1 MSCFRKVTPWTFR
14 ARLDRLHRFK
24 GLLRLPDIVSE
35 FVKAARA
42 WEGSTWQCRLAQR
55 AERVQHITHK
65 LYQGSTAVATGVL
78 WGVPRRRADEVQV
91 IQDEQGGHALH
102 GFLYLQEEQAVP
114 VWFLRSH

>member
-42 WEGSTWQCRLAQR
+42 WEGSTWQCRLAQG
-55 AERVQHITHK
+55 AESVQYITHK
-65 LYQGSTAVATGVL
+65 LYQGSTAVAVGVL

-91 IQDEQGGHALH
+91 IQDQQGGHALH